1 MNFFILLYK
10 ASLLWF
16 DRGAG
21 NYAAAFSYYAP
32 LALIPLLFFSLSVV
46 SFFYGQ
52 TFSEQVFADWGSVLG
67 ADLVT
72 LIRDALIKLNIE
84 TQTSKLPFMA
94 GFFFLGLYL
103 VAVNVLSEGFHK
115 LWGNEVSGFR
125 AFVMRS
131 FRAIWFLFILQMYLI
146 IIIGLDFFIAPTLF
160 GPYMVLVSAV
170 FFAST
175 TVFFILLYK
184 TLVLEAPS
192 WTGCFAGATVASLL
206 FILIKSLVD
215 VYIATTPALT
225 LYGAANLILILLVWI
240 YILAGLIFYGAAVA
254 GLYDKMYLPV
264 TRK

>member
-1 MNFFILLYK
+1 MNFIILLYK
-10 ASLLWF
+10 AGLLWF

-21 NYAAAFSYYAP
+21 NYSAAFSYYAP
-32 LALIPLLFFSLSVV
+32 LALIPLLLFSLSVV

-52 TFSEQVFADWGSVLG
+52 TFSEQVFAQWGSVLG
-67 ADLVT
+67 SVLVE
-72 LIRDALIKLNIE
+72 LIRSALVKLNVE

-115 LWGNEVSGFR
+115 LWGNEVTGLWSFLK
-125 AFVMRS
+125 RS
-131 FRAIWFLFILQMYLI
+131 FRAVWFLFVLQLYLL

-160 GPYMVLVSAV
+160 GPYTMLISAV
-170 FFAST
+170 FFATT
-175 TVFFILLYK
+175 TVFFILLYRV
-184 TLVLEAPS
+184 LVLEAPS

-206 FILIKSLVD
+206 FVVIKNLVD
-215 VYIATTPALT
+215 FYIATTPVLT

-240 YILAGLIFYGAAVA
+240 YILAALIFYGAAVA
-254 GLYDKMYLPV
+254 GLYDKMYLTV